1 MSIARLDEL
10 KSLIARLQAERQ
22 QHVNAI
28 EQIDQAFA
36 GLGLHAAQ
44 PKKRGRGRGPAKRA
58 VKQRR
63 PRRKFKTTGAES
75 ILTLVKAA
83 GAKGVAGGQIAKHWK
98 AEGRGAGLYGLL
110 GQLVKGKKIK
120 RQKIKGQKGSMYT
133 AFA

>member
-10 KSLIARLQAERQ
+10 RSLIAKLQAERQ

-36 GLGLHAAQ
+36 GLGLYAAE
-44 PKKRGRGRGPAKRA
+44 PKKRGRGRGRSKTA
-58 VKQRR
+58 VKHRK
-63 PRRKFKTTGAES
+63 PRGKFKTTGAES
-75 ILTLVKAA
+75 ILAFVKAA
-83 GAKGVAGGQIAKHWK
+83 GAKGVAGGDIAKHWK

-120 RQKIKGQKGSMYT
+120 RQKIKGQKGSMYR
-133 AFA
+133 A